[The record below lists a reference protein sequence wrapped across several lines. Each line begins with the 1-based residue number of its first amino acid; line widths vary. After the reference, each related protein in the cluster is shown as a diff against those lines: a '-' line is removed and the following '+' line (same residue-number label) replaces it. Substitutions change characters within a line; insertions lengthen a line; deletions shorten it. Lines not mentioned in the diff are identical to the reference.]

1 MSNIYEAGADAS
13 SDVLHLL
20 HLSPHGRVSKIS
32 EKSTIF
38 TFFLRFAMHKNMT
51 RIYLRRKKATN
62 KSHQADVACLDKN
75 KISINAVF
83 QILSTHVSQINLNG
97 RGQCWN
103 VQFYFRITNLRYVP
117 YSEWSVMYNTPPQSD
132 RSYRQLCTAE
142 SEGRKRLFHVELT
155 WNAYGGHNLNKAC
168 SFEPLELAL
177 RNGVY
182 IPRLFIT
189 G

>member
-1 MSNIYEAGADAS
+1 MFSIERTQGPANKIVRRLRKLVSQYRSKQTLAVCLMSNIYEAGADAS

-97 RGQCWN
+97 RGQCSN
-103 VQFYFRITNLRYVP
+103 VQFYFRITNLRYV
-117 YSEWSVMYNTPPQSD
+117 EWSGV
-132 RSYRQLCTAE
+132 LCTIHHRSLIEVTGNCVLQKAKAE
-142 SEGRKRLFHVELT
+142 KGCFT
-155 WNAYGGHNLNKAC
+155 
-168 SFEPLELAL
+168 
-177 RNGVY
+177 
-182 IPRLFIT
+182 
-189 G
+189 

>member
-1 MSNIYEAGADAS
+1 MFSIERTQGPANKIVRRLRKLVSQYRSKQTLAVCLMSNIYEAGADAS

-75 KISINAVF
+75 KITINAVF

-97 RGQCWN
+97 RGQC
-103 VQFYFRITNLRYVP
+103 
-117 YSEWSVMYNTPPQSD
+117 
-132 RSYRQLCTAE
+132 
-142 SEGRKRLFHVELT
+142 
-155 WNAYGGHNLNKAC
+155 
-168 SFEPLELAL
+168 
-177 RNGVY
+177 
-182 IPRLFIT
+182 
-189 G
+189 